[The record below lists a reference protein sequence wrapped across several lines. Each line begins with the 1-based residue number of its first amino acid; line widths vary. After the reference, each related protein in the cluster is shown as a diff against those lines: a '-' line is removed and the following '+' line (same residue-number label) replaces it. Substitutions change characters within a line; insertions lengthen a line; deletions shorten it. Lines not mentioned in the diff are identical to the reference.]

1 MKKNNEERLNQNLFI
16 INEKNKNDTI
26 KLVDDNNSKKDVID
40 FYNNNNNNN
49 KTENKKYNFEE
60 DFITYNNNH
69 NNDNYNLQNNFEKNQ
84 SFNNFKFNDYE
95 ENQNYF
101 ETGNNNFQYGDDDDE
116 NEQFTEGILIDIQK
130 KNTNKLNILSS
141 LLRSS
146 QKFIFNN
153 TINKEKLFGTKG
165 LFKIENSNLFNPV
178 FQCLSNIFP
187 LTEYFLKDEHKNEIN
202 ENNPLSSFGNISIAY
217 AELLKI
223 IWTKKLNN
231 TFKNNKEGYYLNND
245 IDDRFKDVYCNLLNE
260 LGKTNS
266 LIFKDNCELYNFFN
280 YFLLIIHED
289 LKRNCDDKKIIIN
302 DNNEDNLEN
311 LYKNK
316 WNNFK
321 LINNSIIIDIFFG
334 MNILEIKC
342 SNCNKNNYIFEN
354 FNILPFSLNL
364 DSLKKQNNFKI
375 PSINNFYFIQCV
387 IIPFNIEDKKKI
399 VYYPLKKKLYDIT
412 KINDISKIISYIFN
426 LEIIDFVPCIISD
439 DYSTYKLICN
449 GNEYL
454 YEIFSTPKFIKI
466 YFVLKK
472 LKKLELK
479 EDFEN
484 NMNLLQFFLNSK
496 EIKIF
501 EENKNNNNNFILG
514 EEELGDSINLLDS
527 AIKNFLSNKSY
538 IKLISFYKTIDKNNK
553 ENSINKNILIKFQI
567 PKFINIPLN
576 SNLFD
581 LYNIILSEFN
591 LSKDQKFF
599 SFDKIIS
606 NLINNKFDF
615 EKEDIKII
623 LSKMSKEFEKEVPF
637 ILTIKIER
645 KPDIYINEFNTNK
658 NDFYIPIPYIN
669 NYSLNKF
676 IKLLQDNLLQ
686 KPNLMDIYSVKKFRI
701 NIIWLEKYKK
711 NLFDMENNYELNEL
725 DEINP
730 YNEIS
735 KVQKENNNK
744 EIIDISNEIKLEHL
758 IESFIKEINGY
769 YSFCEYCN
777 KITEGKK
784 KFMFCILPNVI
795 IFYFKRREFEIYN
808 KIKIKFP
815 INNILDLSNYVID
828 KNSKLKKY
836 ELIGII
842 NYYYLTNHYNC
853 FCKNPL
859 QNKWYLFDDTDCCP
873 INDIEKEIIYEN
885 VCCLIYKNIYF
896 TKYD

>member
-1 MKKNNEERLNQNLFI
+1 
-16 INEKNKNDTI
+16 
-26 KLVDDNNSKKDVID
+26 
-40 FYNNNNNNN
+40 
-49 KTENKKYNFEE
+49 
-60 DFITYNNNH
+60 
-69 NNDNYNLQNNFEKNQ
+69 
-84 SFNNFKFNDYE
+84 
-95 ENQNYF
+95 
-101 ETGNNNFQYGDDDDE
+101 
-116 NEQFTEGILIDIQK
+116 
-130 KNTNKLNILSS
+130 
-141 LLRSS
+141 
-146 QKFIFNN
+146 
-153 TINKEKLFGTKG
+153 
-165 LFKIENSNLFNPV
+165 
-178 FQCLSNIFP
+178 
-187 LTEYFLKDEHKNEIN
+187 
-202 ENNPLSSFGNISIAY
+202 
-217 AELLKI
+217 
-223 IWTKKLNN
+223 
-231 TFKNNKEGYYLNND
+231 
-245 IDDRFKDVYCNLLNE
+245 
-260 LGKTNS
+260 
-266 LIFKDNCELYNFFN
+266 
-280 YFLLIIHED
+280 
-289 LKRNCDDKKIIIN
+289 
-302 DNNEDNLEN
+302 
-311 LYKNK
+311 
-316 WNNFK
+316 
-321 LINNSIIIDIFFG
+321 
-334 MNILEIKC
+334 
-342 SNCNKNNYIFEN
+342 
-354 FNILPFSLNL
+354 
-364 DSLKKQNNFKI
+364 
-375 PSINNFYFIQCV
+375 
-387 IIPFNIEDKKKI
+387 
-399 VYYPLKKKLYDIT
+399 
-412 KINDISKIISYIFN
+412 
-426 LEIIDFVPCIISD
+426 
-439 DYSTYKLICN
+439 
-449 GNEYL
+449 
-454 YEIFSTPKFIKI
+454 
-466 YFVLKK
+466 
-472 LKKLELK
+472 
-479 EDFEN
+479 
-484 NMNLLQFFLNSK
+484 MNLLQFFLNSK

-527 AIKNFLSNKSY
+527 AIKNFLSNKTY

-615 EKEDIKII
+615 EKEDTKII
-623 LSKMSKEFEKEVPF
+623 LSKISKEIEKEVPF

-744 EIIDISNEIKLEHL
+744 EIIDISNEIKLEYL

-808 KIKIKFP
+808 QIKIKFP

-859 QNKWYLFDDTDCCP
+859 QNKWYLFDDIDCCP